1 MPSNWLYIDTNF
13 PSFTQKESVNDKVET
28 MQDYL
33 FMLVEQLRYTLHNL
47 DLSNMNKTAADEF
60 VKQITDPIYGEIKD
74 AEGNITQ
81 VALVAEGL
89 AARIGDAEGNI
100 TQLQATAKGLQASVS
115 NLNGSV
121 TNLTADVN
129 GIRTQVRGKIGTSEA
144 QTLIDQSLN
153 GITLSATSGESGT
166 IFKLMYDGAV
176 LASTGSVDL
185 YVDAVNIYGT
195 LTATKLRGGSISVV
209 DDDDNE
215 CGTIQTTYASS
226 SDYKLDI
233 SSSAMELFA
242 EDGSMFIA
250 SGWDRTNKYHAS
262 IEVDGNSEEV
272 QIKGDVIPNADDVYN
287 LGAPNFVWSAIYC
300 STNELNGSDR
310 NIKNSIEALPEKYVR
325 MLELVEPKR
334 YKLNSGTSGRF
345 HTGFIAQEVENAMR
359 ACGIESKEFAGWA
372 AAKREDGSET
382 YFLRYSEFIPILWA
396 KVREQE
402 ERLKRLEESA

>member
-1 MPSNWLYIDTNF
+1 METTFPNGEGKDTQEQING
-13 PSFTQKESVNDKVET
+13 VY
-28 MQDYL
+28 DYL
-33 FMLVEQLRYTLHNL
+33 FVLLEQLRYTLFNL
-47 DLSNMNKTAADEF
+47 DGSNINQNALSEF
-60 VKQITDPIYGEIKD
+60 IKNISEPIYAKIEDTDKNVNEISVTAKGLDARLSD
-74 AEGNITQ
+74 AEG
-81 VALVAEGL
+81 
-89 AARIGDAEGNI
+89 DI
-100 TQLQATAKGLQASVS
+100 TQLDTTAKGLQASVS
-115 NLNGSV
+115 NLDGAI
-121 TNLTADVN
+121 TNIKADVN
-129 GIRTQVRGKIGTSEA
+129 GIRATVRTKIDATQA
-144 QTLIDQSLN
+144 QSIFDQSAE
-153 GITLSATSGESGT
+153 GFTLGVTSGENGT
-166 IFKLMYDGAV
+166 IFKLNYNGAQI
-176 LASTGSVDL
+176 ASTGSIDL

-242 EDGSMFIA
+242 EDGSLFIA
-250 SGWDRTNKYHAS
+250 SGWDRSNKYHAS
-262 IEVDGNSEEV
+262 VEVDGNSEEV
-272 QIKGDVIPNADDVYN
+272 QIKGDVIPNSDALYN
-287 LGAPNFVWSAIYC
+287 LGSRNFVWDAIYC

-345 HTGFIAQEVENAMR
+345 HTGFIAQEVEDAMR
-359 ACGIESKEFAGWA
+359 ACGINSQEFAGWA
-372 AAKREDGSET
+372 RATREDGSET

>member
-47 DLSNMNKTAADEF
+47 DLSNMNKAAAEGF
-60 VKQITDPIYGEIKD
+60 VKTITQPIYAEIKN
-74 AEGNITQ
+74 AEGSITQ
-81 VALVAEGL
+81 LGVTADGL

-115 NLNGSV
+115 NLDGSV

-129 GIRTQVRGKIGTSEA
+129 GIRATVRTKIDATQA
-144 QTLIDQSLN
+144 QSIFDQSAT
-153 GITLSATSGESGT
+153 GFTLGATSGENGT
-166 IFKLMYDGAV
+166 IFKLNYNGV
-176 LASTGSVDL
+176 QVASTGSIDL
-185 YVDAVNIYGT
+185 CVDAVNIYGT
-195 LTATKLRGGSISVV
+195 LTATEIEGDRITVRNDAGRRCGYIST
-209 DDDDNE
+209 E
-215 CGTIQTTYASS
+215 YASTA
-226 SDYKLDI
+226 DYKMTLE
-233 SSSAMELFA
+233 SKAMELNATSGNLYLSGNNGRSALNFDYDFIDCRGDFA
-242 EDGSMFIA
+242 
-250 SGWDRTNKYHAS
+250 
-262 IEVDGNSEEV
+262 
-272 QIKGDVIPNADDVYN
+272 PNADNRYN

-325 MLELVEPKR
+325 MFELVEPKR

-345 HTGFIAQEVENAMR
+345 HTGFIAQEVEAAMQK
-359 ACGIESKEFAGWA
+359 CGITSQEFAGWA
-372 AAKREDGSET
+372 AAKRKDGSET

>member
-100 TQLQATAKGLQASVS
+100 TQLQATAQGLSASIS

-129 GIRTQVRGKIGTSEA
+129 GIRAQVSGKIGTSEA

-242 EDGSMFIA
+242 EDGSLFIA

-272 QIKGDVIPNADDVYN
+272 QIKGGVIPNADNVYD
-287 LGAPNFVWSAIYC
+287 LGSPNFVWSAIYC

-325 MLELVEPKR
+325 MFELVEPKR
-334 YKLNSGTSGRF
+334 YKLNNGTSGRF
-345 HTGFIAQEVENAMR
+345 HTGFIAQEVEAAMQK
-359 ACGIESKEFAGWA
+359 CGITSQEFAGWA
-372 AAKREDGSET
+372 AAKRKDGSET
-382 YFLRYSEFIPILWA
+382 YFLRYSEFIPVLWA

>member
-47 DLSNMNKTAADEF
+47 DLSNMNKTATDEF

-81 VALVAEGL
+81 VALMAQGL

-129 GIRTQVRGKIGTSEA
+129 GIRATVSNKIDATQA
-144 QTLIDQSLN
+144 QSIFDQSAT
-153 GITLSATSGESGT
+153 GFTLGATSGENGT
-166 IFKLMYDGAV
+166 IFKLNYNGV
-176 LASTGSVDL
+176 QVASTGSIDL
-185 YVDAVNIYGT
+185 CVDAVNIYGT

-215 CGTIQTTYASS
+215 CGTIQTTYAST

-242 EDGSMFIA
+242 EDGSLFIA
-250 SGWDRTNKYHAS
+250 SGWDRSNKYHAS

-272 QIKGDVIPNADDVYN
+272 QIKGDVIPNSDALYN
-287 LGAPNFVWSAIYC
+287 LGSRNFVWDAIYC

-325 MLELVEPKR
+325 MFELVEPKR

-345 HTGFIAQEVENAMR
+345 HTGFIAQEVEDAMR
-359 ACGIESKEFAGWA
+359 ASGINSQEFAGWA
-372 AAKREDGSET
+372 RAKREDGSET

>member
-13 PSFTQKESVNDKVET
+13 PSFTQKENVNDKVET

-47 DLSNMNKTAADEF
+47 DLSNMNKAAAEGF
-60 VKQITDPIYGEIKD
+60 VKTITQPIYAEIKN
-74 AEGNITQ
+74 AEGSITQ
-81 VALVAEGL
+81 LGVTADGL
-89 AARIGDAEGNI
+89 AARIGDTEGNI

-195 LTATKLRGGSISVV
+195 LTATEIEGDRITVRNDAGRR
-209 DDDDNE
+209 
-215 CGTIQTTYASS
+215 CGDIYTEYASTA
-226 SDYKLDI
+226 DYKMTLE
-233 SSSAMELFA
+233 SKAMELNATSGNLYLSGNNGRSALNFDYDFIDCRGDFA
-242 EDGSMFIA
+242 
-250 SGWDRTNKYHAS
+250 
-262 IEVDGNSEEV
+262 
-272 QIKGDVIPNADDVYN
+272 PNADNRYN

-325 MLELVEPKR
+325 MFELVEPKR
-334 YKLNSGTSGRF
+334 YKLNNGTSGRF
-345 HTGFIAQEVENAMR
+345 HTGFIAQEVEDAMR

>member
-13 PSFTQKESVNDKVET
+13 PSFTQKESASDKIET

-100 TQLQATAKGLQASVS
+100 TQLQATAQGLSASIS

-129 GIRTQVRGKIGTSEA
+129 GIRAQVSGKIGTSEA

-242 EDGSMFIA
+242 EDGSLFIA

-272 QIKGDVIPNADDVYN
+272 QIKGGVIPNADNVYD
-287 LGAPNFVWSAIYC
+287 LGSPNFVWSAIYC

-325 MLELVEPKR
+325 MFDLVEPKR
-334 YKLNSGTSGRF
+334 YKLNSGTSGRY
-345 HTGFIAQEVENAMR
+345 HTGFIAQEVEAAMQK
-359 ACGIESKEFAGWA
+359 CGITSQEFAGWA

>member
-1 MPSNWLYIDTNF
+1 MPTTFQL
-13 PSFTQKESVNDKVET
+13 VET
-28 MQDYL
+28 TFPNGEGKDTQEQINGVYDYL
-33 FMLVEQLRYTLHNL
+33 FVLLEQLRYTLFNL
-47 DLSNMNKTAADEF
+47 DGSNINQNALSEF
-60 VKQITDPIYGEIKD
+60 IKNISEPIYAKIEDTDKNVNEISITAKGLD
-74 AEGNITQ
+74 AR
-81 VALVAEGL
+81 LS
-89 AARIGDAEGNI
+89 DAEGNI
-100 TQLQATAKGLQASVS
+100 TQLQATAQGLSASIS

-129 GIRTQVRGKIGTSEA
+129 GIRAQVSGKIGTSEA

-242 EDGSMFIA
+242 EDGSLFIA

-272 QIKGDVIPNADDVYN
+272 QIKGGVIPNADNVYD
-287 LGAPNFVWSAIYC
+287 LGSPNFVWSAIYC

-325 MLELVEPKR
+325 MFDLVEPKR
-334 YKLNSGTSGRF
+334 YKLNSGTSGRY
-345 HTGFIAQEVENAMR
+345 HTGFIAQEVEAAMQK
-359 ACGIESKEFAGWA
+359 CGITSQEFAGWA
-372 AAKREDGSET
+372 AAKRKDGSET
-382 YFLRYSEFIPILWA
+382 YFLRYSEFIPVLWA